1 LVWHPRRYKFDEFS
15 VWFLACGSPDYSI
28 AGDKLQQ
35 GYTASAE
42 KEKEDE
48 LLKVKDLQAGY
59 GFLQIIWGASLNI
72 SEGEFVALIGPNG
85 AGKTTIMRTI
95 SGILKPKAGE
105 ITFQGEQLGG
115 VSTDRINQMGI
126 TYITEELNLFT
137 GMTVRENLQLGAFI
151 IKDPKKINKTM
162 ESVFE
167 LFPILKERQKQAAG
181 TLSGGER
188 KMLGIGRGLMA
199 NPKLLLID
207 EPSLGLAPKLA
218 RSVFE
223 ALQELNRRGQTIL
236 LVEQNVNLSLHI
248 TQRVYVLEQGRIVM
262 EGKSA
267 DLLESEYIKKVY
279 LGVSAAAD

>member
-1 LVWHPRRYKFDEFS
+1 M
-15 VWFLACGSPDYSI
+15 
-28 AGDKLQQ
+28 
-35 GYTASAE
+35 
-42 KEKEDE
+42 
-48 LLKVKDLQAGY
+48 LKVKDLQAGY
-59 GFLQIIWGASLNI
+59 GFLQVIWGASLNI

-105 ITFQGEQLGG
+105 VTFLGEQVGG
-115 VSTDRINQMGI
+115 VSADRISQMGI
-126 TYITEELNLFT
+126 TFITEELNLFT

-151 IKDPKKINKTM
+151 IRDAKKVNNTL
-162 ESVFE
+162 ENVFE
-167 LFPILKERQKQAAG
+167 LFPVLKERQRQPAG

-218 RSVFE
+218 MSVFE

-236 LVEQNVNLSLHI
+236 LVEQNVNMSLHI
-248 TQRVYVLEQGRIVM
+248 TQRGYVLEQGRIVM

-267 DLLESEYIKKVY
+267 DLFESQHIKKVY

>member
-1 LVWHPRRYKFDEFS
+1 
-15 VWFLACGSPDYSI
+15 
-28 AGDKLQQ
+28 
-35 GYTASAE
+35 
-42 KEKEDE
+42 

-105 ITFQGEQLGG
+105 VTFLGKQVGG
-115 VSTDRINQMGI
+115 VSADRINQMGI
-126 TYITEELNLFT
+126 TFITEELNLFT

-151 IKDPKKINKTM
+151 IRDAKKVNNTM
-162 ESVFE
+162 DYVFE
-167 LFPILKERQKQAAG
+167 LFPVLKERQRQPAG

-207 EPSLGLAPKLA
+207 EPSLGLAPLLVN
-218 RSVFE
+218 SVFE
-223 ALQELNRRGQTIL
+223 ALQELNRRGHTIL
-236 LVEQNVNLSLHI
+236 LVEQNVNMSLHI

-267 DLLESEYIKKVY
+267 DLLENQYIKKVY
-279 LGVSAAAD
+279 LGVSTAAD

>member
-1 LVWHPRRYKFDEFS
+1 M
-15 VWFLACGSPDYSI
+15 
-28 AGDKLQQ
+28 
-35 GYTASAE
+35 
-42 KEKEDE
+42 
-48 LLKVKDLQAGY
+48 LKVKDLQAGY

-105 ITFQGEQLGG
+105 VTFLGKQVGG
-115 VSTDRINQMGI
+115 VSADRISQMGI
-126 TYITEELNLFT
+126 TFITEELNLFT

-151 IKDPKKINKTM
+151 IRDAKKVNNTM
-162 ESVFE
+162 DYVFE
-167 LFPILKERQKQAAG
+167 LFPVLKERQRQPAG

-207 EPSLGLAPKLA
+207 EPSLGLAPLLVN
-218 RSVFE
+218 SVFE
-223 ALQELNRRGQTIL
+223 ALQELNRRGHTIL
-236 LVEQNVNLSLHI
+236 LVEQNVNMSLHI

-267 DLLESEYIKKVY
+267 DLLENQYIKKVY
-279 LGVSAAAD
+279 LGVSTAAD

>member
-1 LVWHPRRYKFDEFS
+1 M
-15 VWFLACGSPDYSI
+15 
-28 AGDKLQQ
+28 
-35 GYTASAE
+35 
-42 KEKEDE
+42 
-48 LLKVKDLQAGY
+48 LKVKDLQAGY

-105 ITFQGEQLGG
+105 ITFQGEQVGG
-115 VSTDRINQMGI
+115 VSADRINQMGI

-151 IKDPKKINKTM
+151 IRDPKKVNSTM
-162 ESVFE
+162 ENVFE

-236 LVEQNVNLSLHI
+236 LVEQNVNLSLRI
-248 TQRVYVLEQGRIVM
+248 TQRVYVLEQGRMVM

-267 DLLESEYIKKVY
+267 DLRESEYIKKVY
-279 LGVSAAAD
+279 LGISAAAD

>member
-1 LVWHPRRYKFDEFS
+1 
-15 VWFLACGSPDYSI
+15 
-28 AGDKLQQ
+28 
-35 GYTASAE
+35 
-42 KEKEDE
+42 

-59 GFLQIIWGASLNI
+59 GFLQIIWDASLNI

-105 ITFQGEQLGG
+105 VTFLGEQVGG
-115 VSTDRINQMGI
+115 VSADRINQMGI
-126 TYITEELNLFT
+126 TFITEELNLFT

-151 IKDPKKINKTM
+151 IRDPKKVNNTM
-162 ESVFE
+162 ENVFE
-167 LFPILKERQKQAAG
+167 LFPVLKERQRQPAG

-218 RSVFE
+218 MSVFE

-236 LVEQNVNLSLHI
+236 LVEQNVNMSLHI
-248 TQRVYVLEQGRIVM
+248 TQRGYVLEQGRIVM

-267 DLLESEYIKKVY
+267 DLLESQYIKKVY

>member
-1 LVWHPRRYKFDEFS
+1 
-15 VWFLACGSPDYSI
+15 
-28 AGDKLQQ
+28 
-35 GYTASAE
+35 
-42 KEKEDE
+42 

-105 ITFQGEQLGG
+105 ITFQGEQVGG
-115 VSTDRINQMGI
+115 VSADRINQMGI

-151 IKDPKKINKTM
+151 IKDPKKVNSTM
-162 ESVFE
+162 ENVFE

-236 LVEQNVNLSLHI
+236 LVEQNVNLSLRI
-248 TQRVYVLEQGRIVM
+248 TQRVYVLEQGRMVM

-267 DLLESEYIKKVY
+267 DLRESEYIKKVY
-279 LGVSAAAD
+279 LGISAAAD

>member
-1 LVWHPRRYKFDEFS
+1 M
-15 VWFLACGSPDYSI
+15 
-28 AGDKLQQ
+28 
-35 GYTASAE
+35 
-42 KEKEDE
+42 
-48 LLKVKDLQAGY
+48 LKVKDLQAGY

-105 ITFQGEQLGG
+105 VTFLGEQVGG
-115 VSTDRINQMGI
+115 VSADRINQMGI
-126 TYITEELNLFT
+126 TFITEELNLFT

-151 IKDPKKINKTM
+151 IRDPKKVNNTM
-162 ESVFE
+162 ENVFE
-167 LFPILKERQKQAAG
+167 LFPVLKERQRQPAG

-218 RSVFE
+218 MSVFE

-236 LVEQNVNLSLHI
+236 LVEQNVNMS
-248 TQRVYVLEQGRIVM
+248 
-262 EGKSA
+262 
-267 DLLESEYIKKVY
+267 
-279 LGVSAAAD
+279 

>member
-1 LVWHPRRYKFDEFS
+1 
-15 VWFLACGSPDYSI
+15 
-28 AGDKLQQ
+28 
-35 GYTASAE
+35 
-42 KEKEDE
+42 

-105 ITFQGEQLGG
+105 ITFQGEQVGG
-115 VSTDRINQMGI
+115 VSADRINQMGL

-151 IKDPKKINKTM
+151 IRDPKKVNSTM
-162 ESVFE
+162 ENVFE

-236 LVEQNVNLSLHI
+236 LVEQNVNLSLRI
-248 TQRVYVLEQGRIVM
+248 TQRVYVLEQGRMVM

-267 DLLESEYIKKVY
+267 DLRESEYIKKVY
-279 LGVSAAAD
+279 LGISAAAD

>member
-1 LVWHPRRYKFDEFS
+1 
-15 VWFLACGSPDYSI
+15 
-28 AGDKLQQ
+28 
-35 GYTASAE
+35 
-42 KEKEDE
+42 

-105 ITFQGEQLGG
+105 VTFLGKQLGG
-115 VSTDRINQMGI
+115 VSADRINQMGI
-126 TYITEELNLFT
+126 TFITEELNLFT

-151 IKDPKKINKTM
+151 IKDPKKVNSTM
-162 ESVFE
+162 ENVFE

-236 LVEQNVNLSLHI
+236 LVEQNVNLSLRI
-248 TQRVYVLEQGRIVM
+248 TQRVYVLEQGRMVM

-267 DLLESEYIKKVY
+267 DLRESEYIKKVY
-279 LGVSAAAD
+279 LGISAAAD

>member
-1 LVWHPRRYKFDEFS
+1 M
-15 VWFLACGSPDYSI
+15 
-28 AGDKLQQ
+28 
-35 GYTASAE
+35 
-42 KEKEDE
+42 
-48 LLKVKDLQAGY
+48 LKVNDLQAGY

-105 ITFQGEQLGG
+105 VTFLGKQVGG
-115 VSTDRINQMGI
+115 VSADRINQMGI
-126 TYITEELNLFT
+126 TFITEELNLFT

-151 IKDPKKINKTM
+151 IRDAKKVNSTM
-162 ESVFE
+162 DYVFE
-167 LFPILKERQKQAAG
+167 LFPVLKERQRQPAG

-218 RSVFE
+218 MSVFE
-223 ALQELNRRGQTIL
+223 ALQELNRRGHTIL
-236 LVEQNVNLSLHI
+236 LVEQNVNMSLHI

-267 DLLESEYIKKVY
+267 DLLESQYIKKVY
-279 LGVSAAAD
+279 LGVGAAAD

>member
-1 LVWHPRRYKFDEFS
+1 M
-15 VWFLACGSPDYSI
+15 
-28 AGDKLQQ
+28 
-35 GYTASAE
+35 
-42 KEKEDE
+42 
-48 LLKVKDLQAGY
+48 LKVKDLQAGY

-105 ITFQGEQLGG
+105 ITFQGEQVGG
-115 VSTDRINQMGI
+115 VSADRINQMGI

-151 IKDPKKINKTM
+151 IRDPKKVNSTM
-162 ESVFE
+162 ENVFE
-167 LFPILKERQKQAAG
+167 LFPVLKERQKQAAG

-248 TQRVYVLEQGRIVM
+248 TQRVYVLEQGRMVM

-267 DLLESEYIKKVY
+267 DLRESEYIKKVY
-279 LGVSAAAD
+279 LGISAAAD